1 MDTSSLLMTVNCAHD
16 EYVPFHVSAPQSS
29 SLHIN
34 LHAVLCTQQLEAIL
48 MLFVVGYR
56 VEINELLE
64 LVTKFA
70 KKPAHLLPRLS
81 APNRGCTP
89 S

>member
-1 MDTSSLLMTVNCAHD
+1 
-16 EYVPFHVSAPQSS
+16 
-29 SLHIN
+29 
-34 LHAVLCTQQLEAIL
+34 